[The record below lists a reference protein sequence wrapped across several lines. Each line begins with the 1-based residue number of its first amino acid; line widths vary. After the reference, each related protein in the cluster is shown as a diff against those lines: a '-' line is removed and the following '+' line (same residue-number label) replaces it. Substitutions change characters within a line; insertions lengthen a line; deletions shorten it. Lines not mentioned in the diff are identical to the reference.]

1 MKAFKLQRMRAAS
14 VVLFVL
20 PILFAGFSAGAQE
33 SATATQPAGNFSFQ
47 DLALYPQLSWHAA
60 APGAASAAA
69 KADSGPEAEAKP
81 QKSGIEG
88 VQIHG
93 HWVIDVKNP
102 DGKVAEHREFDNSLV
117 TSNSALQDSTG
128 DQLLAGLLSGALS
141 IGDPAIA
148 FISTPTGAMPAQPG
162 PPAFCV
168 APISNLTCD
177 VFYTVAG
184 SFFSTTA
191 QNFDV
196 QSGSPYATTETPG
209 LLTLVS
215 FNSGAV
221 NWVLSGNFI
230 APAARTIGAVE
241 TRAAAC
247 VPLFGSQTYTKTN
260 SVGVYYMSGTGA
272 GHHANVSPGACA
284 LPALV
289 GTENQGVPLALTYT
303 VIGNGS
309 TPAPITVV
317 AGQGIF
323 VTVTITFS

>member
-117 TSNSALQDSTG
+117 TSSSTLLYSTG
-128 DQLLAGLLSGALS
+128 DQLLAGLLAGSFS
-141 IGDPAIA
+141 VSRPAIA
-148 FISTPTGAMPAQPG
+148 FIGTPTGAIPASPG
-162 PPAFCV
+162 IPAFCMTE
-168 APISNLTCD
+168 INNLTCD
-177 VFYTVAG
+177 VFYAG
-184 SFFSTTA
+184 TDSFFSILKSPL
-191 QNFDV
+191 NDV
-196 QSGSPYATTETPG
+196 QSGSPYAATETPG
-209 LLTLVS
+209 LLTSAS

-241 TRAAAC
+241 TRAVLCAVVQGAGIDGNGIAYIFGTDPGHSSTLASGSC
-247 VPLFGSQTYTKTN
+247 SLSNVNKAPLFDYPT
-260 SVGVYYMSGTGA
+260 A
-272 GHHANVSPGACA
+272 I
-284 LPALV
+284 
-289 GTENQGVPLALTYT
+289 ALTYT
-303 VIGNGS
+303 VINNGG
-309 TPAPITVV
+309 TPAPIKVI

>member
-1 MKAFKLQRMRAAS
+1 MKTFDLQPMRAVA
-14 VVLFVL
+14 VVSFLLRMF
-20 PILFAGFSAGAQE
+20 FAGLPASAQQTV
-33 SATATQPAGNFSFQ
+33 TAKPPAGTGLSE
-47 DLALYPQLSWHAA
+47 DPAPYPQITWQAA
-60 APGAASAAA
+60 TRALANPARRAGE
-69 KADSGPEAEAKP
+69 DQEAEATP

-88 VQIHG
+88 VRIHG

-102 DGKVAEHREFDNSLV
+102 DGKVTEHREFDNSLV
-117 TSNSALQDSTG
+117 TNNSALQDSTG

-148 FISTPTGAMPAQPG
+148 FISTPTGMMPAQPG